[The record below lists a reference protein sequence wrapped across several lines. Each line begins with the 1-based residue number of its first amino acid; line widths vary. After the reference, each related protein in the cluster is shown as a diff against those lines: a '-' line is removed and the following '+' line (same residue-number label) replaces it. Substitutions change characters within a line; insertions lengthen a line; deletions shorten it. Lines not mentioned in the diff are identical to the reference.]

1 MSRRMVCGVDSR
13 PRLATSVSIRRF
25 RRFPPIGVEKESA
38 RIGVICGQIPSTC
51 ATYAAIRLKSSS
63 PKSTSSRLG
72 WSKRISVTAA
82 LDESGNVKHK
92 HAPLLPYQVYSRV
105 GKLPAF
111 HFHLT
116 GGGYCKADELRRVL
130 AEINPDLEIRK
141 LVGGWHP
148 SPSML

>member
-1 MSRRMVCGVDSR
+1 MCK
-13 PRLATSVSIRRF
+13 TQTEQIR
-25 RRFPPIGVEKESA
+25 A
-38 RIGVICGQIPSTC
+38 
-51 ATYAAIRLKSSS
+51 ATYAYIIAINPGHSCFAIYLQTGDSELSILW
-63 PKSTSSRLG
+63 PGDEEKSTR
-72 WSKRISVTAA
+72 V
-82 LDESGNVKHK
+82 DESGNVKHK

-130 AEINPDLEIRK
+130 AEINPGLEIRK